1 MKIIKYTVEID
12 YKDFVFSNA
21 LHAMEFARIALNT
34 QAENY
39 NISIKLKNVD
49 LEQELEM
56 AERRIAEDEEEEKEK
71 EEEDYV

>member
-39 NISIKLKNVD
+39 NISIKLKNID
-49 LEQELEM
+49 
-56 AERRIAEDEEEEKEK
+56 AEDEEEEKEK